1 MKTIYLF
8 LCLLMLP
15 CILTAQEV
23 GKNAVVAATNMNV
36 LYLGIRNPVEIAV
49 PEITSDKITATVT
62 NGTIVKT
69 DDGWEVQPAGPNES
83 VITVFVD
90 NKKVSEKIFRVKKL
104 PVPTAFLAGINN
116 GIISK
121 DKILRAEALEVKLED
136 FVWNINYE
144 VKSFNLLISEE
155 GKDTELSSK
164 GNTLTNEMKSIITS
178 LKRGQNLFIKDI
190 TATGPDGKL
199 RELPPVI
206 LAVY

>member
-1 MKTIYLF
+1 
-8 LCLLMLP
+8 MLP

-23 GKNAVVAATNMNV
+23 GKNTVVAATNMNV

-49 PEITSDKITATVT
+49 PGITSDKITATVT

-69 DDGWEVQPAGPNES
+69 DVGWEVQPAGPNES
-83 VITVFVD
+83 VITVFAD

-116 GIISK
+116 GIISR
-121 DKILRAEALEVKLED
+121 DKILRAESLEVKLED

-144 VKSFNLLISEE
+144 IKSFNLLISEE
-155 GKDTELSSK
+155 GKDTELSSE
-164 GNTLTNEMKSIITS
+164 GNTLTNDMKSMITS
-178 LKRGQNLFIKDI
+178 LKRGQNFFIKDI

>member
-8 LCLLMLP
+8 LCLVMLP
-15 CILTAQEV
+15 CLLTAQEV

-36 LYLGIRNPVEIAV
+36 FYLGIRNPVEIAV
-49 PEITSDKITATVT
+49 PGITSDKITATVT

-69 DDGWEVQPAGPNES
+69 DGGWEVQPASTNES
-83 VITVFVD
+83 VITVFAD
-90 NKKVSEKIFRVKKL
+90 NKKVSEKVFRVKKL
-104 PVPTAFLAGINN
+104 PAPTASLTGINN
-116 GIISK
+116 GGISK
-121 DKILRAEALEVKLED
+121 DKILSAEALEVKLED

-144 VKSFNLLISEE
+144 IKSFKLLISEE
-155 GKDTELSSK
+155 GKDTELLSK
-164 GNTLTNEMKSIITS
+164 GNRLTNEMKSMITS